1 MLKYEQ
7 EKTTYMAHLD
17 HLREQVILNEA
28 LDAVRRTADL
38 DLTVIEYQPP
48 DGDALLELTAPTAH
62 GRLLA
67 DVKVAR
73 NFATLGTVA
82 HRFAQL
88 PPNLYPLLVAPYIT
102 RAMAERC
109 RQLNLQFIDTA
120 GNAYLTMPGLTV
132 FVTGE
137 PRPATLA
144 EEIPYRAYT
153 EVGMKTIFALLCDPE
168 LADATYRDIARAAK
182 VGLGTLG
189 PIIKEL
195 ENRGHLV
202 QRGRRR
208 VLAGTRELMEAWVTR
223 YPDTLRPKLVRNR
236 YQCEVDRLFALD
248 PTRLKAYWGAE
259 VAAEHLTGFLRPEHF
274 TLYVQ
279 GDTKRF
285 LTEARGRLDLNGN
298 TELLQVFWDFPAMND
313 HQDLVP
319 PLLVYADLMAT
330 QDGRNLETA
339 HLLYERYLEPLHRP

>member
-1 MLKYEQ
+1 
-7 EKTTYMAHLD
+7 MAHIDLR
-17 HLREQVILNEA
+17 REQATLNEA

-38 DLTVIEYQPP
+38 DFTVLRYQPP
-48 DGDALLELTAPTAH
+48 EGDALVELATPTAH
-62 GRLLA
+62 VRLLVN
-67 DVKVAR
+67 VKVAR

-82 HRFAQL
+82 TRFAQM
-88 PPNLYPLLVAPYIT
+88 PPDIYPLLVAPYIT

-109 RQLNLQFIDTA
+109 RQLRLQFIDTA
-120 GNAYLTMPGLTV
+120 GNAYIAVPGLTV
-132 FVTGE
+132 FITGE
-137 PRPATLA
+137 PRPVTLA
-144 EEIPYRAYT
+144 EETQYRAYT

-168 LADATYRDIARAAK
+168 LADATYRDIAHAAN

-189 PIIKEL
+189 PVIKEL

-208 VLAGTRELMEAWVTR
+208 ILAGTRELMEAWVTR

-236 YQCEVDRLFALD
+236 YQCEVERLLMLD
-248 PTRLKAYWGAE
+248 LMRLKAYWGGE
-259 VAAEHLTGFLRPEHF
+259 VAAEHLTGYLRPEHF
-274 TLYVQ
+274 TLYMH
-279 GDTKRF
+279 GDTKTI

-298 TELLQVFWDFPAMND
+298 TELLQVFWNFPAT
-313 HQDLVP
+313 QDYPELVP

-339 HLLYERYLEPLHRP
+339 RVLYERYLEPLHRT